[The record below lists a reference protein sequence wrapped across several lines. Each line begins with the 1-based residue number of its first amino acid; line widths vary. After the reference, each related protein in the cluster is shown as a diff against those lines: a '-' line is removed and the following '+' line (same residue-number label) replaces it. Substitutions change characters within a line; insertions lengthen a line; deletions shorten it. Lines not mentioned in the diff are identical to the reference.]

1 MSEYWFDRET
11 LEQKVALQIQHVE
24 IVLDIGCGIRP
35 QIFFKPKIHILC
47 DPCPEYI
54 EILQNRFM
62 DQSHYVFLKGSWE
75 EVLRLLP
82 DRSVDAVFLLDVV
95 EHLEKEEGRQ
105 LIHECERIARRQIIL
120 FTPLGFL
127 PQDGDGESKDG
138 WGLSGGRWQV
148 HRSGW
153 TPKDFDPSWE
163 VFGSK
168 TYHHLDIKGERL
180 VHPRGAFYAIKSV
193 PRNRGVSLPTK
204 LFILSRTL
212 PPSPSG
218 PSVMLYRLLKLINSV
233 DYCLVSSENYD
244 PFLTFQNSTERLCA
258 RYFHLPRGRGLRGQN
273 WRGIHK
279 VCHGMNMFF
288 QLIQRTLSIHRILK
302 QEKCRTIL
310 ACSGDLI
317 NLFAGYLASRLDRV
331 PFYAYLCDDD
341 VYEGTYLF
349 YRRLAG
355 GLEARVFRKATGV
368 VVTNE
373 FKQGDLRRRHGIQS
387 RIIRNACEA
396 SLFPRN
402 EISWPNKEGEISI
415 TYMSMASQTHHSG
428 LQNLTM
434 AIQQLGRPEVK
445 IHYYAPRRF
454 NDLERQDIANNV
466 MYHPYL
472 STTQTVEVQQQAD
485 ILFLPLPFDFPIPEL
500 VRTTAPVKMGE
511 YLSSGRAILV
521 HAPPDTYLNWYFKEY
536 DCGLVVD
543 RDDPVTLGSAI
554 QQIIDNR
561 ALRERLCKNGL
572 LRARTDFD
580 IEAAR
585 SDFIKLFQNGKER

>member
-1 MSEYWFDRET
+1 MNEYWFDRET
-11 LEQKVALQIQHVE
+11 LEQNVVLQIQPVE

-35 QIFFKPKIHILC
+35 QKFFKPKIHILC

-54 EILQNRFM
+54 DILQNRFVG
-62 DQSHYVFLKGSWE
+62 QSHYVFLKGSWE

-95 EHLEKEEGRQ
+95 EHFEKEEGRQ

-127 PQDGDGESKDG
+127 PQDGDGDSKDG

-153 TPKDFDPSWE
+153 TPKDFDRSWE

-168 TYHHLDIKGERL
+168 TYHHLDGKGERL

-193 PRNRGVSLPTK
+193 PQNQGVTLPTK
-204 LFILSRTL
+204 PFVLSSTL

-218 PSVMLYRLLKLINSV
+218 PSVMLYRLFKPINSA
-233 DYCLVSSENYD
+233 DYCLVSSKNYD

-258 RYFHLPRGRGLRGQN
+258 RYFYLPRGRGVRDSN
-273 WRGIHK
+273 WRGIHE

-302 QEKCRTIL
+302 QEKCSTIL

-317 NLFAGYLASRLDRV
+317 NLLAGYLASRLDRI

-341 VYEGTYLF
+341 VYEGKYLF
-349 YRRLAG
+349 YRRLAR
-355 GLEARVFRKATGV
+355 GLAARVFRKATGV

-373 FKQGDLRRRHGIQS
+373 FMQGDLRRRHGIQS
-387 RIIRNACEA
+387 QIIRNACEA
-396 SLFPRN
+396 SLFPPN
-402 EISWPNKEGEISI
+402 KISWPNKEGEISI
-415 TYMSMASQTHHSG
+415 TCMSMASQTHYSG
-428 LQNLTM
+428 LQNLAM

-445 IHYYAPRRF
+445 IHYYAPQRF
-454 NDLERQDIANNV
+454 NDLERHDIANNV

-485 ILFLPLPFDFPIPEL
+485 ILFLPLPFDFSIPEL

-511 YLSSGRAILV
+511 YLWRGRPILV
-521 HAPPDTYLNWYFKEY
+521 HAPADSFLSWYFKKYE
-536 DCGLVVD
+536 CGIVVD
-543 RDDPVTLGSAI
+543 KNDPG
-554 QQIIDNR
+554 
-561 ALRERLCKNGL
+561 ALRIALHRIIQEKDLREKLCENAL
-572 LRARTDFD
+572 RRARTDFD
-580 IEAAR
+580 IEVAR